1 MVKDNKNKLHFAL
14 LDNILLLSQT
24 NRCSKEKLPIE
35 QQTLLYFLCRTIV
48 PEFILEKVP
57 YTAPH
62 FIFLYRLFPEPRI
75 PPFAN

>member
-1 MVKDNKNKLHFAL
+1 MIKDIKNKLRFFL

-35 QQTLLYFLCRTIV
+35 QQTLLYFLCRNIV
-48 PEFILEKVP
+48 PGFILEKIT
-57 YTAPH
+57 YTTPQ
-62 FIFLYRLFPEPRI
+62 FIFPYRLFPEPRI

>member
-1 MVKDNKNKLHFAL
+1 MVKDNKNKLHFSL

-48 PEFILEKVP
+48 LEFILEKIT
-57 YTAPH
+57 YTTPQ
-62 FIFLYRLFPEPRI
+62 FILLYRLFPEPRI
-75 PPFAN
+75 PPCLN